1 MRSSKNYVM
10 TAYVE
15 SASDMLELERIRK
28 VVRTINKQL
37 RKKSGDSPGG
47 SPQQFMS
54 NVKDV
59 VLEYF
64 LHFVMAEAVVVMT
77 LFSHLDMLHTWMYM
91 FMKSM
96 TILKKKNYLKIY

>member
-47 SPQQFMS
+47 SPQQFY
-54 NVKDV
+54 VKCQ
-59 VLEYF
+59 
-64 LHFVMAEAVVVMT
+64 
-77 LFSHLDMLHTWMYM
+77 
-91 FMKSM
+91 
-96 TILKKKNYLKIY
+96 